1 MKAYFQKTFALS
13 DQGVEDFIKS
23 IIWSTLL
30 NISYMFPAML
40 AFYFIQQ
47 AIVALD
53 QGTGMHTSMA
63 VYGLLSCV
71 LALIMYLI
79 AIKQYDCCF
88 SKTYDES
95 ARMRISLAEKFRKLP
110 LFFFG
115 KRDIADLSSTIMED
129 ATQKIGRAHV

>member
-63 VYGLLSCV
+63 VYGHQRAKKRQRRRKGRRDGA
-71 LALIMYLI
+71 AL
-79 AIKQYDCCF
+79 
-88 SKTYDES
+88 
-95 ARMRISLAEKFRKLP
+95 
-110 LFFFG
+110 
-115 KRDIADLSSTIMED
+115 
-129 ATQKIGRAHV
+129 